1 MKKIS
6 KLVTVAFFVSASF
19 IAFSSFGGAKEI
31 KARMAKRLPV
41 INQLKAKGIVGEN
54 NQGYLQFV
62 GSKKEKA
69 DVVNAENADRKK
81 VYEAIAK
88 QQKTTAALVGKRR
101 AAQIAQIAGKGEW
114 IQSADGKWKKK

>member
-1 MKKIS
+1 
-6 KLVTVAFFVSASF
+6 
-19 IAFSSFGGAKEI
+19 
-31 KARMAKRLPV
+31 MAKRLPI

-54 NQGYLQFV
+54 NQGYLQFM

-114 IQSADGKWKKK
+114 IQSSDGKWKKK